1 MVKKRAVTKQKKK
14 ATAIPVKENNTE
26 KILIENF
33 VDIQKVMTNLI
44 IKMDN
49 LSGQM
54 SKLLG
59 LFENSAKS
67 LSEKGYLETKTDPK
81 IIEKL
86 NNLTEQNKVIA
97 KGVAMLYEKNN
108 SEEEN
113 SFERNISAPQYIPSQ
128 QAAAQKPSVKQE
140 VDFSKVQKFG
150 NFQA

>member
-1 MVKKRAVTKQKKK
+1 
-14 ATAIPVKENNTE
+14 
-26 KILIENF
+26 
-33 VDIQKVMTNLI
+33 
-44 IKMDN
+44 
-49 LSGQM
+49 M